1 LAGLR
6 SDLPSGF
13 ALLLSALAM
22 SLAILLLFLA
32 AHSPQSPYI
41 LEYHCDSGWGDLS
54 HEVCS
59 AEDTYANLTRSFTTK
74 QEAID
79 WIDTNFVFAPGS
91 LLHGSVTLECS
102 VTYLNPDSD
111 DLWESHKKD
120 VECGAQHA
128 ATDTPEINIRL
139 CNAFCDE

>member
-1 LAGLR
+1 
-6 SDLPSGF
+6 
-13 ALLLSALAM
+13 M
-22 SLAILLLFLA
+22 SLAILLFFLA
-32 AHSPQSPYI
+32 THAPSPYV
-41 LEYHCDSGWGDLS
+41 LEYHCDSGWGDLT

-120 VECGAQHA
+120 VDCGPHKEQEH
-128 ATDTPEINIRL
+128 TLRYCSDDSYCEQ
-139 CNAFCDE
+139 